1 MQDLPRNSEPKDTLL
16 MMLGTLVGGATT
28 LVIITQLPISQSI
41 VVSAVALASLIV
53 VCAYLS
59 NRVLWW
65 MAIGA
70 IAGMIIGLGGVMAES
85 LAEEK
90 NPLEFNLRLTFVM
103 FQGIAGLIAGLLLG
117 RKIHKAHLPTLKEF
131 LSSLSA
137 LTVGLFAVVVTHRFI
152 IDGLEPARALSSRLS
167 ATTTILSTLLAL
179 PGAIGYLLAKRRTKA
194 ANRNRSEITKPSDR
208 L

>member
-1 MQDLPRNSEPKDTLL
+1 MQDLPRNSEPKETLL

-28 LVIITQLPISQSI
+28 LVIITQLPIAQSI
-41 VVSAVALASLIV
+41 VVSAIALGSLIV
-53 VCAYLS
+53 ACAYLA
-59 NRVLWW
+59 NRMLWW

-70 IAGMIIGLGGVMAES
+70 IAGMIIGLGGVMGEE
-85 LAEEK
+85 LAEERK
-90 NPLEFNLRLTFVM
+90 PLEFNLRLTFVA
-103 FQGIAGLIAGLLLG
+103 FQGIAGLIAGVVLG
-117 RKIHKAHLPTLKEF
+117 RKVHQAHLPTLKDF

-137 LTVGLFAVVVTHRFI
+137 LTIGLFAVVVTHRFI

-194 ANRNRSEITKPSDR
+194 PNRNPSNRSGTSGR